1 MYNEQGGIMK
11 KYVFVLSFLFA
22 GCAATAPQMPDASD
36 TLQAV
41 EIADHWEPDWVYDC
55 LENDVP
61 EEACEPPK

>member
-1 MYNEQGGIMK
+1 
-11 KYVFVLSFLFA
+11 LSFLFA